1 MTCLIIKAIKAL
13 CKWKECDKVEQSGS
27 PAVHPHAHWFS
38 SYLSG
43 LVFPVYRD
51 TLKKNFI
58 D

>member
-1 MTCLIIKAIKAL
+1 MTYLIIKAIKAL
-13 CKWKECDKVEQSGS
+13 CKRKECDKVEQSGS
-27 PAVHPHAHWFS
+27 PAVHAHWFS

-43 LVFPVYRD
+43 LFFPVYRD